1 MEPDKSEYQCSD
13 CGAAISSEAKSCPNC
28 GALLVDPS
36 EEIEYG
42 GILIPS
48 DPAIISAIQS
58 ALEEN
63 DIQYSIADSSM
74 DTVFGLSISQMPRL
88 IVNKNQIEQVKEIV
102 EAVEKETVQSFA
114 EDELNNEDYEIAK
127 EQFPE
132 VEEDDDEK
140 LPLKGVRG
148 WLLFFCISLVF
159 INPLL
164 NIPLTI
170 LYIVNQ
176 HNTLTIFPLLNIT
189 LIIDLV
195 ITSLFSLI
203 GIYIGIKLWRIQS
216 RAIPNAN
223 LYLNLLL
230 IYSIIAFVAYLI
242 SIASNDVSFN
252 SKSVKFLGDNFRS
265 TVYSIG
271 YVIAWKLYLKN
282 SERVKNTFGLG
293 VSSIIQQ

>member
-1 MEPDKSEYQCSD
+1 MESEESEYECSE
-13 CGAAISSEAKSCPNC
+13 CGTSVTADVKFCPNC
-28 GALLVDPS
+28 GASLVDTS
-36 EEIEYG
+36 EEVEYE

-48 DPAIISAIQS
+48 DPVIISAIQS

-63 DIQYSIADSSM
+63 DIQYSITESSM

-88 IVNKNQIEQVKEIV
+88 MVSKNQVEKVKEIV
-102 EAVEKETVQSFA
+102 DAVEKETVQSIA
-114 EDELNNEDYEIAK
+114 EEDLDNENYEKAK
-127 EQFPE
+127 EEFPE

-148 WLLFFCISLVF
+148 WLLFLCISLVF

-164 NIPLTI
+164 NIPLII
-170 LYIVNQ
+170 LYIANQ

-203 GIYIGIKLWRIQS
+203 GIYIGIKLWIIQS
-216 RAIPNAN
+216 RAIAN
-223 LYLNLLL
+223 VNIYLNLLL

-252 SKSVKFLGDNFRS
+252 STSVKFLGDNFRS

-271 YVIAWKLYLKN
+271 YVIA
-282 SERVKNTFGLG
+282 
-293 VSSIIQQ
+293 

>member
-1 MEPDKSEYQCSD
+1 MESEESEYECSECGTSVTAD
-13 CGAAISSEAKSCPNC
+13 AKFCPKCGAS
-28 GALLVDPS
+28 LVDTS
-36 EEIEYG
+36 EEVEYE

-48 DPAIISAIQS
+48 DPVIISAIQS

-63 DIQYSIADSSM
+63 DIQYSITESSM

-88 IVNKNQIEQVKEIV
+88 MVSKNQVEQVKEIV
-102 EAVEKETVQSFA
+102 DAVEKETVQSIA
-114 EDELNNEDYEIAK
+114 EEDLDNENYEKAK
-127 EQFPE
+127 EEFPE

-148 WLLFFCISLVF
+148 WLLFLCISLVF

-164 NIPLTI
+164 NIPLII
-170 LYIVNQ
+170 LYIANQ

-203 GIYIGIKLWRIQS
+203 GIYTGIKLWIIHS
-216 RAIPNAN
+216 RAIANAN

-242 SIASNDVSFN
+242 SIASNNVSFN
-252 SKSVKFLGDNFRS
+252 STSVKFLGDNFRS
-265 TVYSIG
+265 TIYSIG
-271 YVIAWKLYLKN
+271 YVIVWKLYLKN
-282 SERVKNTFGLG
+282 SERVKNTFNPGS
-293 VSSIIQQ
+293 VETES